1 LYQFKKMN
9 IMKKLTKAE
18 EELMLI
24 LWKLKEALIRD
35 IIAELENPET
45 PYTTVSTIIRI
56 LEKKGFV
63 SHKAYGNTHLYFP
76 LVSKKEYSRTQLKDF
91 VSNYFNGS
99 FSSMATFFAKESNV
113 SIDEL
118 RVMMAELEKEVQQ
131 KK

>member
-1 LYQFKKMN
+1 
-9 IMKKLTKAE
+9 MKKLTKAE

-118 RVMMAELEKEVQQ
+118 REMMVELEKELQQ
-131 KK
+131 KKKHE

>member
-1 LYQFKKMN
+1 
-9 IMKKLTKAE
+9 MKKLTKAE

-24 LWKLKEALIRD
+24 LWRLKEALIRD
-35 IIAELENPET
+35 IMAELDNPET

-76 LVSKKEYSRTQLKDF
+76 LVSKKEYSRTQIKDF

-99 FSSMATFFAKESNV
+99 FSGMTTFFAKESNL

-118 RVMMAELEKEVQQ
+118 REMMSELEKELQQ
-131 KK
+131 KQKNG